1 MPSNFSKNISNFGGF
16 APSNKITDKITEL
29 DKLER
34 VIELEPDISDE
45 LEKIFR
51 ERGKVLPDI
60 FKPKIPDFKFPL
72 PGKSPGGF
80 VPPVTIP
87 ATPQPPV
94 LEVDTKLQ
102 LLLSAI
108 PLAHPGN
115 IITSEYHNA
124 LRDAVRALASRI
136 GLSVNPTAEF
146 KILSFAPDFLPLP
159 NPPGTSPTGTVPANK
174 WDVTLN
180 RAAVPTANFDIKLP
194 VSGGVVVQLPDNAS
208 IMQIIIRGERLEREK
223 PNPKSFN
230 VRLNRQKFG
239 KEKTP
244 PTTLIN
250 LDLAEVKDGY
260 FEEKQTVKLNSD
272 ELDSDTTTAQ
282 AKLADRRSVN
292 NETHLY
298 YVRADW
304 EAGGTDAAAKSEI
317 HSIQIYCTV

>member
-1 MPSNFSKNISNFGGF
+1 MPTNFSRNVSNFGGF
-16 APSNKITDKITEL
+16 TPSNKITDQITEL
-29 DKLER
+29 NKLER

-45 LEKIFR
+45 IERIFR
-51 ERGKVLPDI
+51 ERGKILPDI
-60 FKPKIPDFKFPL
+60 FKPKLPDLRFPL
-72 PGKSPGGF
+72 PGK
-80 VPPVTIP
+80 PPISSNPTQ
-87 ATPQPPV
+87 TPNEPPV
-94 LEVDTKLQ
+94 LEVDTRLQ

-146 KILSFAPDFLPLP
+146 KILSFAPNFLPVP
-159 NPPGTSPTGTVPANK
+159 NVPGSSPTVGTVAPNK
-174 WDVTLN
+174 WDVALN
-180 RAAVPTANFDIKLP
+180 RAAVPIANLNIQVP

-208 IMQIIIRGERLEREK
+208 IMQMIIRGERLDKDK

-250 LDLAEVKDGY
+250 LDLAAVKDGY
-260 FEEKQTVKLNSD
+260 FEEKQTVKLNSN
-272 ELDSDTTTAQ
+272 ELDTDTVTAQ
-282 AKLADRRSVN
+282 AKIADRRTVN

-304 EAGGTDAAAKSEI
+304 EAGAETAAKSEI
-317 HSIQIYCTV
+317 HSIQIYCTI